1 MDADGEAKLFD
12 DSDSFDSPASLV
24 ARNRMID
31 AQLRRR
37 EIHDQRVLEAFAS
50 VPRELFVPGDLFG
63 RAYEDCPLP
72 IGYEQTISQ
81 PYVVALML
89 QLLESRP
96 EDRVLDVG
104 SGSGY
109 QSALLGKMV
118 KSVYGIERI
127 DALATSARQ
136 ALAKLSIENV
146 TIRTGDG
153 SLGWP
158 DEAPFDYIICG
169 AGAPEI
175 PQSWIDQLVDGG
187 RIVMPV
193 GQAASQVLIVAQKHR
208 SELVRHE
215 ICAVRFVKL
224 LGEQGWA
231 T

>member
-12 DSDSFDSPASLV
+12 DGDSFDSSWSLI
-24 ARNRMID
+24 ARNKMIN
-31 AQLRRR
+31 AQLRKRG
-37 EIHDQRVLEAFAS
+37 IHDRRVLEALAN
-50 VPRELFVPGDLFG
+50 VPRELFIPADLAG

-72 IGYEQTISQ
+72 IGYGQTISQ

-89 QLLESRP
+89 QLLESGP

-109 QSALLGKMV
+109 QSALLGRMV

-127 DALATSARQ
+127 IALAASARE
-136 ALAKLSIENV
+136 ALAKLRIENV

-158 DEAPFDYIICG
+158 AEAPFDYIICG
-169 AGAPEI
+169 AGAPEV
-175 PQSWIDQLVDGG
+175 PQSWIDQLIDGG

-193 GQAASQVLIVAQKHR
+193 GQAASQVLIVAEKHG
-208 SELVRHE
+208 SEMVRHE